1 MESGVSGLAPPR
13 EWDAVTTTSCDA
25 VGDECV
31 FVALD
36 KARTAGERGPF
47 QAIACARRA
56 LEGMIQPPY
65 RAVALLRAGSTWAV
79 GAVAI
84 EVAELPGTPGDEL
97 AFSVTPEGER
107 ELLVDGRPSVAD
119 PVPLERLAAGRFD
132 AFVLR
137 AERLAA
143 DTWEFTIDP
152 L

>member
-1 MESGVSGLAPPR
+1 VESGVSGLAPPR

-25 VGDECV
+25 RGDECH

-36 KARTAGERGPF
+36 DARTAREDGPPE
-47 QAIACARRA
+47 AVVCARRA
-56 LEGMIQPPY
+56 LESMIQPPY
-65 RAVALLRAGSTWAV
+65 RAVALRRARGTWAV

-84 EVAELPGTPGDEL
+84 ETAELPGAPGDEL
-97 AFSVTPEGER
+97 AFTVTPEGER
-107 ELLVDGRPSVAD
+107 ELLVDGRPTTAD
-119 PVPLERLAAGRFD
+119 LEPLERLAAGRFE

-143 DTWEFTIDP
+143 DTWEVTIDP